1 MRYFVLSS
9 ISVLSLL
16 LSSATFAADPVMP
29 PPIKNLVESGAV
41 AKYLGKDQG
50 LDGWVTF
57 KDGQEQYFY
66 VTPDGQGIVMG
77 LLFNARGDALT
88 LRQVEQLRTKEGP
101 ALDKLAGVTTQ
112 TDQATT
118 TAATTTAAAQ
128 PAPPTKTETTKS
140 SGKSEQFFQD
150 ISASNWVRVGDEK
163 APVFYAFID
172 PQCPHCKD
180 MIKAFGDAGAINKKQ
195 IQLRLIPVGLMSED
209 SLYQAAH
216 LIAAPDAAASL
227 LKLAYGDK
235 NAVPVDKNQ
244 SILGVQKNLS
254 LMQKY
259 KIDVTPFA
267 VYRNKSGQVK
277 ILRGVPKDMAALL
290 KDIK

>member
-1 MRYFVLSS
+1 MRHFILST
-9 ISVLSLL
+9 ISALAIF
-16 LSSATFAADPVMP
+16 SSASTFAADPALP
-29 PPIKNLVESGAV
+29 PPIKTLVENGAI

-57 KDGQEQYFY
+57 KDGVEQYFY

-88 LRQVEQLRTKEGP
+88 LRQIEQLRAKEGD
-101 ALDKLAGVTTQ
+101 AIDKLAGVTPPESSAQ
-112 TDQATT
+112 NAAPEPAAK
-118 TAATTTAAAQ
+118 TAA
-128 PAPPTKTETTKS
+128 PTKQSSAKS
-140 SGKSEQFFQD
+140 TQFFKD
-150 ISASNWVRVGDEK
+150 ISSSNWVSVGDAN
-163 APVFYAFID
+163 APAFYAFID

-216 LIAAPDAAASL
+216 LITAPDAAASI
-227 LKLAYGDK
+227 LKLAYGDTK
-235 NAVPVDKNQ
+235 AVPVNKNL
-244 SILGVQKNLS
+244 STLGVQKNLA

-267 VYRNKSGQVK
+267 VYRNKSGEVK
-277 ILRGVPKDMAALL
+277 IVRGVPKDIKSLIADL
-290 KDIK
+290 K